1 VQALQTASHANP
13 GAETMSTSTIA
24 RPLPIAF
31 AFVTAALLAAC
42 GGDGGGSSAASTPP
56 ASGGGAQT
64 CSTDIYG
71 TMTCTPTGTAFGGAG
86 GGNYVANAL
95 VSDSAAT
102 NALHHDA
109 NLVNSWGLAFNPQ
122 GFAWIANA
130 GTGTS
135 TLYDGNGV
143 AQSLVVTLDQGDPSG
158 IVFNGSTDFSITEN
172 GVSAAAPFIFATLQG
187 QISAWAPSV
196 DGTRAFTI
204 VDNSAAGAGYTGLAI
219 DTDAAGGGDMI
230 YAADFAHASVDVFS
244 GSFAPV
250 TTAGGFV
257 DSTLP
262 AGYAPFGIQQIAGKI
277 YVTYAQPDP
286 TTHEKKGAGLGLVD
300 VFDKQGN
307 LLSHLVPAGGALNA
321 PWGLAPAP
329 ASFGKFSN
337 MLLVGNFGDGKINV
351 YDPATGALA
360 GTVGNNDGSAI
371 VVPGLWAL
379 QFGNGLNGQPVNTLF
394 YTAGPGAE
402 AHGLYGRIDMN

>member
-1 VQALQTASHANP
+1 
-13 GAETMSTSTIA
+13 MSTSTIN
-24 RPLPIAF
+24 RPLPL
-31 AFVTAALLAAC
+31 AFVIAASALLAAC
-42 GGDGGGSSAASTPP
+42 GGSDSGGMTAAPTPP
-56 ASGGGAQT
+56 AGSGQT
-64 CSTDIYG
+64 CTTDIYG
-71 TMTCTPTGTAFGGAG
+71 TRTCTPTTGTGFGGAG

-95 VSDSAAT
+95 VSDTAAT

-109 NLVNSWGLAFNPQ
+109 NLVNAWGLVFNPQ
-122 GFAWIANA
+122 GFSWIANA

-143 AQSLVVTLDQGDPSG
+143 AQSLVVTLPTGTDASG
-158 IVFNGSTDFSITEN
+158 IVFNGTTDFSITEA
-172 GVSAAAPFIFATLQG
+172 GVSGAAPFIFATLQG
-187 QISAWAPSV
+187 QIAAWAPNV
-196 DGTRAFTI
+196 DGTHAFTI
-204 VDNSAAGAGYTGLAI
+204 VDNSTSGAVYTGLAI
-219 DTDAAGGGDMI
+219 DTGTGGDMI
-230 YAADFAHASVDVFS
+230 YAADFVKGTVDVFS
-244 GSFAPV
+244 GAFAPV

-262 AGYAPFGIQQIAGKI
+262 TGYAPFGIQQIGDKI

-286 TTHEKKGAGLGLVD
+286 VTHEKTGAGLGLVD

-307 LLSHLVPAGGALNA
+307 LLSHLIPAGGALNA
-321 PWGLAPAP
+321 PWGLAMAP
-329 ASFGKFSN
+329 ANFGKFSS

-351 YDPATGALA
+351 YDPTTGAFVA
-360 GTVGNNDGSAI
+360 TVSNNDGSAI

-379 QFGNGLNGQPVNTLF
+379 QFGNDLNSQPSNTLF